1 MHSASVADTVKWE
14 RVLYKRQPFPD
25 NYVPD
30 DFLCYASRGQRRR
43 FSWARSAVHTAA
55 LTQQLSAVAT
65 FLAIYAAIVDL
76 RLTAQ
81 GLLLFDAS
89 AATAGA
95 AAMSLLGGSGPPA
108 LGRAAFHLA
117 LFTALLRILAPVLRT
132 LTASVADDSIRAL
145 SAGLWLMHV
154 LAYSRSGS
162 RSGSGSSGGGRNVK
176 ARLGEKARTNGDGHG
191 HIPDGSCNHASGS
204 CGACHDSSDVGSDTG
219 GGSSKAGGDGG
230 GRRSVGGGAVSLNAA
245 VFAAVLL
252 ASRLQTNE
260 LVFGFAL
267 LAAELFALFPVVCCS
282 VQCHASPAGHIAMA
296 ALSAAVAAL
305 LLWVQDCRL
314 CAAFCSIIFAVTVV
328 CPLWLHKLS
337 KHKCILRGPW
347 DIADVPEIGDDD

>member
-55 LTQQLSAVAT
+55 LIQQLSAVAT

-132 LTASVADDSIRAL
+132 LTA
-145 SAGLWLMHV
+145 
-154 LAYSRSGS
+154 
-162 RSGSGSSGGGRNVK
+162 
-176 ARLGEKARTNGDGHG
+176 
-191 HIPDGSCNHASGS
+191 
-204 CGACHDSSDVGSDTG
+204 CGVCHDSDVGGDSD
-219 GGSSKAGGDGG
+219 GGSSKAGGDGS

-252 ASRLQTNE
+252 ASRLPTNE

-282 VQCHASPAGHIAMA
+282 VQSHTSPVGHIAMA
-296 ALSAAVAAL
+296 ALFAAVAAS
-305 LLWVQDCRL
+305 LLWLQDCRL
-314 CAAFCSIIFAVTVV
+314 CAAFCSIVFAVTVV
-328 CPLWLHKLS
+328 CPLWLHQLS